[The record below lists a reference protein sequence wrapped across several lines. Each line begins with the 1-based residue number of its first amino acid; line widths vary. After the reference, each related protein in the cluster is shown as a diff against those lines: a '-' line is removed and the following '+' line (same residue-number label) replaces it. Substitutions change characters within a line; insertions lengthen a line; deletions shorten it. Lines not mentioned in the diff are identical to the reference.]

1 MQTVS
6 GRFALIPS
14 EYWPNVPIRVEL
26 KFRLGVVPVGAVG
39 GVNVAPI
46 VVLPANSCHTL
57 AAANGANDTPPV
69 TKDVPTRKP
78 MRAGNVSISPRV
90 STVGNVTA
98 RMPVPRTVGLILRG
112 SRCTRE

>member
-39 GVNVAPI
+39 GENVAPI
-46 VVLPANSCHTL
+46 IVLPANSCHTL

-69 TKDVPTRKP
+69 TKDVPIRIP

-90 STVGNVTA
+90 RTVGNVPA
-98 RMPVPRTVGLILRG
+98 LIPGPRPSGPTSLL
-112 SRCTRE
+112 